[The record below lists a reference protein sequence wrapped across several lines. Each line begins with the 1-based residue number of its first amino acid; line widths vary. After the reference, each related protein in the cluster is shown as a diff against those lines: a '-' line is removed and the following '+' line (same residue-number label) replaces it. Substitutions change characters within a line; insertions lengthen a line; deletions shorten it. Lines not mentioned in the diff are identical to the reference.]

1 MKILKARN
9 GIALIA
15 VLTILLLT
23 SLFIPVMFSMSDSSL
38 AIAVK
43 GTDRQRSSY
52 LARTITEMSVAA
64 FKSFDSTEPTE
75 ISGDALTQYNK
86 INARYQQLVAGTISE
101 IKTDTIVMLSKTVG
115 GGDKY
120 YKVVKNGDVEVKTEI
135 SYKYY
140 KELLTAYDE
149 MVYNEITPPYTLF
162 VDEGKGTKE
171 SIVYANLSSDANSEY
186 QAYLN
191 DGYTEIGRGQCTIT
205 YDDSIK
211 YYKTITST
219 QVTTEI
225 TKNDYD
231 TSLSSLEGAL
241 ANGVSCDYSLST
253 VTNKNVV
260 FTSSATVKGSTSSR
274 SCILVLQ
281 TYPSEEEWL
290 VFGIESNGSQIP
302 SGGNQ
307 VFVDPKKATS
317 RIPIE
322 YDQAIGNSYI
332 KQTLLVYSSIG
343 NMLIQPT
350 AFKDASG
357 NIHNTGNGNSEFVLG
372 VQPGLNTTPNN
383 DPSYN
388 IIDGVNYNDS
398 TEVAQMNNFVAFAST
413 SAIQV
418 DMPVNLLVNPC
429 RAKRLGDGYI
439 FGAGD
444 ANGSLYKIMMFQA
457 PTIQF
462 NGALDMMMSFYVRDN
477 EEARRMS
484 SIILSAPD
492 ATPYSYYNDDRK
504 SVVKAGMVYFT
515 EDCYLWIIPYGEDGS
530 ASAWTGFMAE
540 TIYYKDSDF
549 TKIKIANAGDVYYFN
564 SEVEV
569 DGEKVGLSLTGYFLE
584 TEYIPKMEEY
594 EEGSWWQIWN
604 NTKTSIFANY
614 MQGQFSEKPTYVED
628 DFRFVG
634 NINDGDRIEYP
645 EIDEYYTIWTN

>member
-253 VTNKNVV
+253 VANKNVV

-357 NIHNTGNGNSEFVLG
+357 NVHNTGNGNSEFVLG

-484 SIILSAPD
+484 SVILSAPD